1 MISLWKKQ
9 TVMQDKSW
17 LDQQQPL
24 QTRIEGLF
32 WPLYYHGNQY
42 LAMNRHELVL
52 QSLYWQY
59 RSSGDYDKE
68 SLRGNQPIIIC
79 FSDSTQEPQ
88 HRDDDYDRLFKVRR
102 IMNMV
107 LSNFKQVYENTYA
120 CGTARCTRKD
130 LPPCAKHKLR
140 LGEMAQAQC
149 GQLVFP
155 KWYDKRDVVFLLTN
169 VSPDEPS

>member
-17 LDQQQPL
+17 LDQQQGL

-42 LAMNRHELVL
+42 LATNRHELVL

-68 SLRGNQPIIIC
+68 SLRGNQPIYALAI
-79 FSDSTQEPQ
+79 Q
-88 HRDDDYDRLFKVRR
+88 HKNL
-102 IMNMV
+102 
-107 LSNFKQVYENTYA
+107 NTEMMITIA
-120 CGTARCTRKD
+120 CSKFAE
-130 LPPCAKHKLR
+130 L
-140 LGEMAQAQC
+140 
-149 GQLVFP
+149 
-155 KWYDKRDVVFLLTN
+155 
-169 VSPDEPS
+169 